1 MKRGRSA
8 LTTTSDSIPYKKA
21 RYTTPEAR
29 AIRENNSVIRQQRK
43 TQGRV
48 GLKVTHMGDANSV
61 TTSGYIQS
69 LTANM
74 SRGTD
79 AINNYMGNEVLPTS
93 VRVNIGLT
101 IGPSLVANGDG
112 TNFLRILIFQWY
124 DSTLPATSG
133 VLTTSSSPFSMLY
146 WPNRENIK
154 VLADRLVALHQY
166 GLKQDSYDSWCEE
179 IYIKGKNM
187 IPIKFNAAGNGT
199 QKGDI
204 HIDS

>member
-48 GLKVTHMGDANSV
+48 ELKVTHMGDANSV

-93 VRVNIGLT
+93 FALT
-101 IGPSLVANGDG
+101 LG
-112 TNFLRILIFQWY
+112 
-124 DSTLPATSG
+124 
-133 VLTTSSSPFSMLY
+133 
-146 WPNRENIK
+146 
-154 VLADRLVALHQY
+154 
-166 GLKQDSYDSWCEE
+166 
-179 IYIKGKNM
+179 
-187 IPIKFNAAGNGT
+187 
-199 QKGDI
+199 
-204 HIDS
+204 